1 MREEFTESVT
11 IMTIVPDSMTDEV
24 VEKILG
30 RITSDTEGIIFVYE
44 VKDAIDIKTK
54 KRGDSVL

>member
-11 IMTIVPDSMTDEV
+11 IMTVVPDSTMDVV

-30 RITSDTEGIIFVYE
+30 RITNGTEGIIFVYE